1 MGGRRAGE
9 REQARRRDV
18 EVRRA
23 AIVANS
29 GEETKQMIRE
39 RVQSLRGYQQVETVV
54 SGSCVMFVV
63 GYNQDGGE
71 DDVDEANALSKEPR
85 RN

>member
-23 AIVANS
+23 AIVANY
-29 GEETKQMIRE
+29 GDETKQMIRGG
-39 RVQSLRGYQQVETVV
+39 VQSLCGYQQVETVV
-54 SGSCVMFVV
+54 SDSCLMFLV

-85 RN
+85 RI

>member
-23 AIVANS
+23 AITADD
-29 GEETKQMIRE
+29 EEEVKQMIR
-39 RVQSLRGYQQVETVV
+39 RRMQILRGNQQVETMV
-54 SGSCVMFVV
+54 SGSFGVFVV
-63 GYNQDGGE
+63 GYN
-71 DDVDEANALSKEPR
+71 
-85 RN
+85 

>member
-23 AIVANS
+23 AIVTDN
-29 GEETKQMIRE
+29 GKETKQMIRGC
-39 RVQSLRGYQQVETVV
+39 VQPLRGNQQVETVV
-54 SGSCVMFVV
+54 SDSCIMF
-63 GYNQDGGE
+63 GGGI
-71 DDVDEANALSKEPR
+71 
-85 RN
+85 

>member
-23 AIVANS
+23 AIVANN
-29 GEETKQMIRE
+29 GEETKQMIRVCLE
-39 RVQSLRGYQQVETVV
+39 SLRGNQQVETVV
-54 SGSCVMFVV
+54 SDSCVMF
-63 GYNQDGGE
+63 GGGI
-71 DDVDEANALSKEPR
+71 
-85 RN
+85 

>member
-23 AIVANS
+23 AIVADD
-29 GEETKQMIRE
+29 GEEAKQMIRGYL
-39 RVQSLRGYQQVETVV
+39 QCLRENQQVETIVFD
-54 SGSCVMFVV
+54 SCVML
-63 GYNQDGGE
+63 GGGI
-71 DDVDEANALSKEPR
+71 
-85 RN
+85 